1 MRRVTILFLFGLCA
15 VLANAQVLTLADVKG
30 KGAVQLSADDL
41 KQLIPGAKVVSRTDA
56 GSTRRWENK
65 ADGTFVASSDSSGK
79 SGRARP
85 SSGNGTWRVAD
96 GGTYCVDIQWN
107 VAPEKWCRHIFKASD
122 KYYGVGKLEDSAPA
136 HELEFSK

>member
-1 MRRVTILFLFGLCA
+1 MLRVTSLFLLCLFAA
-15 VLANAQVLTLADVKG
+15 VANAQVQTLADVKG
-30 KGAVQLSADDL
+30 KGAVQLSGDDL
-41 KQLIPGAKVVSRTDA
+41 KQLMPGAKVVSHTEA

-85 SSGNGTWRVAD
+85 SSGNGSWRVDD
-96 GGTYCVDIQWN
+96 GRYCVEIQWN
-107 VAPEKWCRHIFKASD
+107 VTPEKWCRHIFKVSD

>member
-1 MRRVTILFLFGLCA
+1 MRRVTMLLLFGLCA
-15 VLANAQVLTLADVKG
+15 AAANAQVVTLADVKG

-41 KQLIPGAKVVSRTDA
+41 KQLMPGAKVVSRTDA

-65 ADGTFVASSDSSGK
+65 ADGTFVASSDSAGK

-96 GGTYCVDIQWN
+96 DGRFCG
-107 VAPEKWCRHIFKASD
+107 
-122 KYYGVGKLEDSAPA
+122 
-136 HELEFSK
+136 

>member
-1 MRRVTILFLFGLCA
+1 MRRVTMLFLFGLCA
-15 VLANAQVLTLADVKG
+15 AAANAQVMTLADVKG

-41 KQLIPGAKVVSRTDA
+41 KQLMPGAKVVSRTDA

-65 ADGTFVASSDSSGK
+65 ADGSFVASSDSSGQ

-96 GGTYCVDIQWN
+96 DGKFCVEIQWN
-107 VAPEKWCRHIFKASD
+107 VTPEKWCRHIFKAGD
-122 KYYGVGKLEDSAPA
+122 KYYGVGRLEDSAPA